1 MCQFSYHMT
10 ISSKCSRPST
20 SFLIHFF
27 SLHSKLIHIV
37 NICDTVIEVVYALS
51 WLSNQQ
57 AATEKNTGE
66 SHFSAHVYYAD

>member
-1 MCQFSYHMT
+1 MCWFSYHMMV
-10 ISSKCSRPST
+10 SLKCSRPST

-27 SLHSKLIHIV
+27 NLHSKLIHIV